1 MPYDSKSRAYYISGS
16 LANFTTTTNVYTD
29 VGTWAVGH
37 MGTKRMRFAATTND
51 LTVQILGSF
60 DEGVTYPLTL
70 VSGFAVTTST
80 PVVQTI
86 TDLVTHIKVQ
96 VDPTVDDVHGTL
108 ATTYVGWSR

>member
-1 MPYDSKSRAYYISGS
+1 MPYDSKARAYYAPGS
-16 LANFTTTTNVYTD
+16 LADVTTTTNVYVD

-37 MGTKRMRFAATTND
+37 FGTKRMRFSATTNN
-51 LTVQILGSF
+51 LLVQILGSF

-70 VSGFAVTTST
+70 VSEFTVTTAT

-96 VDPTVDDVHGTL
+96 VDPAVDNVHGTL
-108 ATTYVGWSR
+108 STTYVGWSR